1 MHQGE
6 VMVESMN
13 PACSALAESYL
24 LSLPVAARAR
34 HVSADYF
41 CADAHNANLCASL
54 VVAGRKRATCSLAY
68 WYLEKG
74 ERMPEQGDLLVVTD
88 WSGLPKAL
96 VEIVSVTL
104 CPFDEVDAAFAAEE
118 GEGNGSQAWWREAHK
133 AFFEREMKAEGREF
147 DEHATLV
154 LERFRVVALPQ

>member
-1 MHQGE
+1 
-6 VMVESMN
+6 MVESMN
-13 PACSALAESYL
+13 PACSALAEGYL

-34 HVSADYF
+34 HVSEDYF
-41 CADAHNANLCASL
+41 CADEHNANLCAEL

-74 ERMPEQGDLLVVTD
+74 ERMPAQGDLLVVTD
-88 WSGLPKAL
+88 WSGHPKAL
-96 VEIVSVTL
+96 VEMVFVTL
-104 CPFDEVDAAFAAEE
+104 CPFDEIDAAFAAEE
-118 GEGNGSQAWWREAHK
+118 GEGDGSLAWWREAHK

>member
-1 MHQGE
+1 
-6 VMVESMN
+6 MVESMN
-13 PACSALAESYL
+13 PACSALAEGYL

-41 CADAHNANLCASL
+41 CADEHNTNLCASL

-104 CPFDEVDAAFAAEE
+104 CPFDKVDAAFAAEE
-118 GEGNGSQAWWREAHK
+118 GEGDGSLAWWREAHK
-133 AFFEREMKAEGREF
+133 AFFEREMKAE
-147 DEHATLV
+147 
-154 LERFRVVALPQ
+154 

>member
-1 MHQGE
+1 M
-6 VMVESMN
+6 
-13 PACSALAESYL
+13 
-24 LSLPVAARAR
+24 
-34 HVSADYF
+34 
-41 CADAHNANLCASL
+41 
-54 VVAGRKRATCSLAY
+54 
-68 WYLEKG
+68 
-74 ERMPEQGDLLVVTD
+74 VTD

-118 GEGNGSQAWWREAHK
+118 GEGDVSLAWWREAHK

>member
-1 MHQGE
+1 
-6 VMVESMN
+6 MVESMN
-13 PACSALAESYL
+13 PACSALAEHYL

-41 CADAHNANLCASL
+41 CADEHNTNLCASL

-104 CPFDEVDAAFAAEE
+104 CRFDEVDAAFAAEE
-118 GEGNGSQAWWREAHK
+118 GEGDGSQAWWREAHK

>member
-6 VMVESMN
+6 VIVESMN

-41 CADAHNANLCASL
+41 CADEHNANLCAAL

-88 WSGLPKAL
+88 WSGQPKAL

-104 CPFDEVDAAFAAEE
+104 CRFDEIDAAFAAEE
-118 GEGNGSQAWWREAHK
+118 GDGSLAWWREAHK
-133 AFFEREMKAEGREF
+133 AFFEREMKAEGGEF

>member
-1 MHQGE
+1 MA
-6 VMVESMN
+6 ESMN
-13 PACSALAESYL
+13 PACSALAEHYL

-41 CADAHNANLCASL
+41 CADEHNANLCAEL

-74 ERMPEQGDLLVVTD
+74 ERMSEQGDLLVVTD
-88 WSGLPKAL
+88 WSGQPKAL
-96 VEIVSVTL
+96 VEMVSVTL

-118 GEGNGSQAWWREAHK
+118 GEGDGSLAWWREAHR
-133 AFFEREMKAEGREF
+133 AFFEREMKVEELKF
-147 DEHATLV
+147 DERAMLV

>member
-1 MHQGE
+1 
-6 VMVESMN
+6 MVESMN
-13 PACSALAESYL
+13 PACSALAEHYL

-41 CADAHNANLCASL
+41 CADEHNTNLCASL

-88 WSGLPKAL
+88 WSGQPKAL
-96 VEIVSVTL
+96 VELVSVTL
-104 CPFDEVDAAFAAEE
+104 CPFDEIDAAFAAEE
-118 GEGNGSQAWWREAHK
+118 GEGDGSLAWWRKAHK

>member
-1 MHQGE
+1 
-6 VMVESMN
+6 MVESMN

-41 CADAHNANLCASL
+41 CADEHNANLCAAL
-54 VVAGRKRATCSLAY
+54 VVADRKRATCSLAY

-88 WSGLPKAL
+88 WSGQPKAL
-96 VEIVSVTL
+96 VELVSVTL
-104 CPFDEVDAAFAAEE
+104 CPFDEIDAEFAAEE
-118 GEGNGSQAWWREAHK
+118 GEGDGSLAWWRKAHR

>member
-1 MHQGE
+1 
-6 VMVESMN
+6 MVESMN

-41 CADAHNANLCASL
+41 CADEYNTNLCASL

-104 CPFDEVDAAFAAEE
+104 CQFDEVDAAFAAEE
-118 GEGNGSQAWWREAHK
+118 GEGDSSLAWWREAHK

-147 DEHATLV
+147 DEYATLV

>member
-1 MHQGE
+1 
-6 VMVESMN
+6 MVESMN

-41 CADAHNANLCASL
+41 CADAHNANLCAAL
-54 VVAGRKRATCSLAY
+54 VAAGRKRATCSLAY

-118 GEGNGSQAWWREAHK
+118 GEGDGSLAWWREAHK

>member
-1 MHQGE
+1 
-6 VMVESMN
+6 MVESMN

-24 LSLPVAARAR
+24 LSLPVAAG
-34 HVSADYF
+34 H
-41 CADAHNANLCASL
+41 
-54 VVAGRKRATCSLAY
+54 KRATCSLAY

-88 WSGLPKAL
+88 WSGQPKAL

-118 GEGNGSQAWWREAHK
+118 GEGDGSQAWWREAHK
-133 AFFEREMKAEGREF
+133 AFFEREMKAEGGEF
-147 DEHATLV
+147 DEQATLV
-154 LERFRVVALPQ
+154 QERFRVVALP

>member
-1 MHQGE
+1 
-6 VMVESMN
+6 MVESMN

-118 GEGNGSQAWWREAHK
+118 GEGDVSLAWWREAHK

-154 LERFRVVALPQ
+154 LERFRVVALLQ

>member
-1 MHQGE
+1 
-6 VMVESMN
+6 MVESMN

-41 CADAHNANLCASL
+41 CADEYNTNLCASL

-118 GEGNGSQAWWREAHK
+118 GEGDGSQAWWREAHK

-154 LERFRVVALPQ
+154 LERFRVVALP

>member
-1 MHQGE
+1 
-6 VMVESMN
+6 MVESMN

-41 CADAHNANLCASL
+41 CADEYNTNLCASL

-118 GEGNGSQAWWREAHK
+118 GEGDGSQAWWREAHK

>member
-1 MHQGE
+1 MA
-6 VMVESMN
+6 ESMN
-13 PACSALAESYL
+13 PACSALVERYL
-24 LSLPVAARAR
+24 LSLPVEARVR

-41 CADAHNANLCASL
+41 CADEHNANLCAEL
-54 VVAGRKRATCSLAY
+54 VAAGRKRATCSLAY

-88 WSGLPKAL
+88 WSGHPKAL
-96 VEIVSVTL
+96 VELVSVTL
-104 CPFDEVDAAFAAEE
+104 CPFDEIDAAFAAEE
-118 GEGNGSQAWWREAHK
+118 GEGDGSLAWWRKAHK
-133 AFFEREMKAEGREF
+133 AFFECEMKAEGGEF

>member
-1 MHQGE
+1 
-6 VMVESMN
+6 MVESMN

>member
-1 MHQGE
+1 
-6 VMVESMN
+6 MVESMN

-41 CADAHNANLCASL
+41 CAAADNANLCAAL

-96 VEIVSVTL
+96 VELVSVTL
-104 CPFDEVDAAFAAEE
+104 CPFDEIDAAFAAEE
-118 GEGNGSQAWWREAHK
+118 GEGDGSLAWWHEAHK

-154 LERFRVVALPQ
+154 LERFRVVALP

>member
-1 MHQGE
+1 
-6 VMVESMN
+6 MVESMN

-41 CADAHNANLCASL
+41 CADEYNTNLCASL

-96 VEIVSVTL
+96 VELVSVTL
-104 CPFDEVDAAFAAEE
+104 CPFDEIDAAFAAEE
-118 GEGNGSQAWWREAHK
+118 GEGDGSLAWWHEAHK

-154 LERFRVVALPQ
+154 LERFRVVALP

>member
-1 MHQGE
+1 
-6 VMVESMN
+6 MVESMN
-13 PACSALAESYL
+13 PVCSALAESYL

-41 CADAHNANLCASL
+41 CADEHNTNLCASL

-118 GEGNGSQAWWREAHK
+118 GEGDGSLAWWREAHK

>member
-1 MHQGE
+1 
-6 VMVESMN
+6 MVESMN

-41 CADAHNANLCASL
+41 CADEHNANFCASL

-88 WSGLPKAL
+88 WSGLPKVL

-118 GEGNGSQAWWREAHK
+118 GEGDGSQAWWREAHK

>member
-1 MHQGE
+1 
-6 VMVESMN
+6 MVESMN
-13 PACSALAESYL
+13 PACSALAEHYL

-41 CADAHNANLCASL
+41 CADEHNTNLCASL

-104 CPFDEVDAAFAAEE
+104 CRFDEVDAAFAAEE
-118 GEGNGSQAWWREAHK
+118 GEGDGSQAWWREAHK
-133 AFFEREMKAEGREF
+133 AFFEREMKTEGREF

>member
-1 MHQGE
+1 
-6 VMVESMN
+6 MVESMN
-13 PACSALAESYL
+13 PACSALAEHYL

-41 CADAHNANLCASL
+41 CADEHNTNLCASL

-104 CPFDEVDAAFAAEE
+104 CPFDKVDAAFAAEE
-118 GEGNGSQAWWREAHK
+118 GEGDGSLAWWREAHK
-133 AFFEREMKAEGREF
+133 AFFEREMKAE
-147 DEHATLV
+147 
-154 LERFRVVALPQ
+154 

>member
-1 MHQGE
+1 
-6 VMVESMN
+6 MVESMN

-41 CADAHNANLCASL
+41 CADAHNANLCAAL
-54 VVAGRKRATCSLAY
+54 VAADRKRATCSLTY

-74 ERMPEQGDLLVVTD
+74 ERMPEQGDLLD

-96 VEIVSVTL
+96 VELVSVTL
-104 CPFDEVDAAFAAEE
+104 CPFDEIDAAFAAEE
-118 GEGNGSQAWWREAHK
+118 GEGDGSLAWWHEAHKAHK

>member
-1 MHQGE
+1 
-6 VMVESMN
+6 MVESMN

-41 CADAHNANLCASL
+41 CADAHNANLCAAL
-54 VVAGRKRATCSLAY
+54 VVAGRKQATCSLAY

-96 VEIVSVTL
+96 VELVSVTL
-104 CPFDEVDAAFAAEE
+104 CPFDEIDAAFAAERAGVE
-118 GEGNGSQAWWREAHK
+118 PLQRILQ
-133 AFFEREMKAEGREF
+133 AEGREL

-154 LERFRVVALPQ
+154 LERFRVVALP

>member
-1 MHQGE
+1 
-6 VMVESMN
+6 MVESMN
-13 PACSALAESYL
+13 PACSALAEHYL

-41 CADAHNANLCASL
+41 CADEHNTNLCASL

-96 VEIVSVTL
+96 
-104 CPFDEVDAAFAAEE
+104 
-118 GEGNGSQAWWREAHK
+118 
-133 AFFEREMKAEGREF
+133 
-147 DEHATLV
+147 
-154 LERFRVVALPQ
+154 

>member
-1 MHQGE
+1 MA
-6 VMVESMN
+6 ESMN
-13 PACSALAESYL
+13 PACSALAEGYL

-41 CADAHNANLCASL
+41 CADEHNANLCASL

-88 WSGLPKAL
+88 WSGQPKAL
-96 VEIVSVTL
+96 VELVSVTL
-104 CPFDEVDAAFAAEE
+104 CRFDEIDAAFAAEE
-118 GEGNGSQAWWREAHK
+118 GEGDGSLAWWRKAHK

>member
-1 MHQGE
+1 
-6 VMVESMN
+6 MVESMN

-41 CADAHNANLCASL
+41 CADEYNTNLCASL

-88 WSGLPKAL
+88 WSGLPKVL
-96 VEIVSVTL
+96 VELVSVTL
-104 CPFDEVDAAFAAEE
+104 CPFDEIDAAFAAEE
-118 GEGNGSQAWWREAHK
+118 GEGDGSLAWWRKAHK

>member
-1 MHQGE
+1 
-6 VMVESMN
+6 MVESMN

-41 CADAHNANLCASL
+41 CADAHNANLCAAL
-54 VVAGRKRATCSLAY
+54 VAAGRKRATCSLAY

-118 GEGNGSQAWWREAHK
+118 GEGDGSLAWWREAHK

-147 DEHATLV
+147 DEQATLV
-154 LERFRVVALPQ
+154 QERFRVVELP

>member
-1 MHQGE
+1 
-6 VMVESMN
+6 MVESMN

-118 GEGNGSQAWWREAHK
+118 GEGDGSQAWWREAHK